1 MSKDNTLGNYIRN
14 KRKEM
19 DIPGGVS
26 GLARRL
32 GCSVSYLSR
41 VERGNADGPSLKFL
55 QGVSQILKVEL
66 KHLVQLKEKDS
77 SSEGALPKAG
87 SNYSAEAGKTRAGST
102 THHAI
107 TVLTESQGGQHQPQ
121 ERCQQEEWLEGD
133 QSGLR
138 ADMDLLAAA
147 HIIIGEKLQVI
158 GQSLESLSEQ
168 LRALAYFERL
178 GNWSMA
184 AFCCLNA
191 GRACRQMAYDLA
203 AAHEEQHNHLIEAQ
217 AWFERG
223 YATFTEHVKTLSIE
237 HLGRRTECLAQ
248 MARTDELIAGW
259 LERSYEEQAV
269 DFVPAEA
276 CDALKKALCTFYLER
291 ARIKREEALTQYEA
305 WIALLQSTEDD
316 RSKGWENKQFLLGD
330 AYHRVGIVYRDL
342 GHCETDTKRRQKY
355 QSECVATFLNALKH
369 RRALVSAFP
378 NDRMSIHK
386 CLDRLANTHGE
397 FGLSIQ
403 LQQDDKGVNKAA
415 MREEAYWQF
424 RVAETLYGL
433 LGLAD
438 ADPRVEYISSHILGI
453 QIEEVPQ
460 SEIISR
466 QHVDEFLARCDFGSG
481 EHPAFGY
488 PMTFRLT
495 GGEAVKSGAEADKN

>member
-1 MSKDNTLGNYIRN
+1 
-14 KRKEM
+14 M

-55 QGVSQILKVEL
+55 QEVSQILKVDL
-66 KHLVQLKEKDS
+66 KHLVQLKEQDG
-77 SSEGALPKAG
+77 SSERAPQGAG
-87 SNYSAEAGKTRAGST
+87 SSHGEEAGKSRLGST
-102 THHAI
+102 TRHAI
-107 TVLTESQGGQHQPQ
+107 TVLTEPLRGPLQPQ
-121 ERCQQEEWLEGD
+121 ERHPQEEALEGD
-133 QSGLR
+133 RLGLR
-138 ADMDLLAAA
+138 GDLDALAAA
-147 HIIIGEKLQVI
+147 HVGVAEKFHDE
-158 GQSLESLSEQ
+158 GHAAESLVEQ

-178 GNWSMA
+178 GNWGMA

-191 GRACRQMAYDLA
+191 GRTYRQMAYDLVA
-203 AAHEEQHNHLIEAQ
+203 ASDEQQSHLLEAQ

-223 YATFTEHVKTLSIE
+223 YATFTEHVKMLSIE

-276 CDALKKALCTFYLER
+276 RDALKRALCAFYLER
-291 ARIKREEALTQYEA
+291 ARVKREEALTQYEA
-305 WIALLQSTEDD
+305 WTALLRSAEDD
-316 RSKGWENKQFLLGD
+316 KRGGWENKQFLLGE
-330 AYHRVGIVYRDL
+330 AYHRIGIVYRDL
-342 GHCETDTKRRQKY
+342 AHCETDTKRRGKY
-355 QSECVATFLNALKH
+355 QSECVATFINALEH
-369 RRALVSAFP
+369 RRALASAFP
-378 NDRMSIHK
+378 NDRRRTEK
-386 CLDRLANTHGE
+386 YLDRLANTHGE

-403 LQQDDKGVNKAA
+403 LQQDDKGVDKAA

-424 RVAETLYGL
+424 RVAETLYGV

-453 QIEEVPQ
+453 QTEEVPQ

-466 QHVDEFLARCDFGSG
+466 RRVDELLAKCDFGSG

-488 PMTFRLT
+488 PMVYCLT
-495 GGEAVKSGAEADKN
+495 GGKAAEAGIGANRA